1 MIYSSQP
8 RRSRRR
14 ATLLLTVAFTGAL
27 ACDGG
32 RATVQIVAQDTR
44 FEPNVVHVRRDV
56 RLLLSLYNAGR
67 ESHEFSSPILSY
79 AHLMPEK
86 SGLEGIPPPSPL
98 PLNPG
103 RTVRLLVDA
112 PGGTYLFWCARK
124 GHPNMSGTLI
134 ID

>member
-1 MIYSSQP
+1 MTYSPQP
-8 RRSRRR
+8 LAFRRR
-14 ATLLLTVAFTGAL
+14 ARLLLTVILAGVT

-32 RATVQIVAQDTR
+32 QAAVQIVAQDTR

-56 RLLLSLYNAGR
+56 HLMLTLYNAGR
-67 ESHEFSSPILSY
+67 ESHEFASPILSH
-79 AHLMPEK
+79 AQLMPEK
-86 SGLEGIPPPSPL
+86 TGLEGIPPPSPL
-98 PLNPG
+98 PLDPG

-112 PGGTYLFWCARK
+112 PAGTYVFWCARK